1 MDMELKEKF
10 MTLWTKYFN
19 NADLPVV
26 FFYSDSPEGDPVRP
40 PGTGHQCLIGLVGR
54 AVNGKTVCFDH
65 ASFGCHGGRRY
76 LGYTHELF
84 PNFEYF
90 LSCGIEGKMEGER
103 YKKTPEIVREL
114 MKQAPDFEAPAK
126 YIIFKRWD
134 MLNEADDPAVAV
146 FFATPDVLSGLFTL
160 AGFEESERES
170 VIAPFC
176 SGCASIV
183 QHPFLEKDK
192 ARPRAVLGMFDVS
205 ARPYILKDRLSLA
218 IPMNKFSRMVND
230 MDQSFL
236 ITGSWRKVQKRIP

>member
-1 MDMELKEKF
+1 
-10 MTLWTKYFN
+10 
-19 NADLPVV
+19 
-26 FFYSDSPEGDPVRP
+26 
-40 PGTGHQCLIGLVGR
+40 
-54 AVNGKTVCFDH
+54 
-65 ASFGCHGGRRY
+65 
-76 LGYTHELF
+76 
-84 PNFEYF
+84 
-90 LSCGIEGKMEGER
+90 MEGER

-134 MLNEADDPAVAV
+134 MLDEADDPAVAV

-160 AGFEESERES
+160 AGFEESDRES
-170 VIAPFC
+170 VVAPFC
-176 SGCASIV
+176 SGCAAIV

-205 ARPYILKDRLSLA
+205 ARPYVPRDRLSLA

-236 ITGSWRKVQKRIP
+236 ITGSWRKIQKRIS